1 MDDIKKLLGDEL
13 FTSVKVKLNG
23 DILTLVPKGQ
33 KVFLHKENETPVINN
48 NGEWIPKAKFNDLN
62 EALKAEKLLTANS
75 IKELETLKKSAG
87 DNVELQTTIDKMKVE
102 AEKSK
107 TDNDLRFENLTKSGL
122 VVENLVDLGASRSN
136 AGLLATEIS
145 LDKVTLGDDGKISN
159 AEELFKSVLVDH
171 KSLFGKPILKGK
183 DPIIPDGAPEGYI
196 TQDKFMAMTPQEKAA
211 NIAKINE
218 SSVHWDKK

>member
-13 FTSVKVKLNG
+13 FDSVKLKLNG
-23 DILTLVPKGQ
+23 NVLSLVPKGQ
-33 KVFLHKENETPVINN
+33 KVFLHKESETPIVTN

-87 DNVELQTTIDKMKVE
+87 NNVELQTTIDKMKVD
-102 AEKSK
+102 AEKAN

-122 VVENLVDLGASRSN
+122 VVENLIELGASRSN

-145 LDKVTLGDDGKISN
+145 LDRVTLTDGKISN
-159 AEELFKSVLVDH
+159 SEELFKLSFIA
-171 KSLFGKPILKGK
+171 SIILN
-183 DPIIPDGAPEGYI
+183 
-196 TQDKFMAMTPQEKAA
+196 Q
-211 NIAKINE
+211 
-218 SSVHWDKK
+218 